1 MRAWW
6 RACASCELHW
16 PTRRPTRRALV
27 GCTLVNST
35 VLVAGR
41 WFGRVHSLII
51 VPNHLKPPPT
61 GPQEDTTTCNY
72 SFNTTRLVS
81 SGPPLQ
87 FQNHIELVL
96 RGRRPIEQFQN
107 HFELVSRGRGPVYP
121 PGIERARGER
131 PVCSFKT
138 TSVQVAL
145 KWMGVWS
152 RSGFEMDGC
161 LVSRGGP
168 DEGPICSFKT
178 TREWF

>member
-1 MRAWW
+1 
-6 RACASCELHW
+6 
-16 PTRRPTRRALV
+16 
-27 GCTLVNST
+27 
-35 VLVAGR
+35 
-41 WFGRVHSLII
+41 
-51 VPNHLKPPPT
+51 
-61 GPQEDTTTCNY
+61 
-72 SFNTTRLVS
+72 
-81 SGPPLQ
+81 
-87 FQNHIELVL
+87 
-96 RGRRPIEQFQN
+96 
-107 HFELVSRGRGPVYP
+107 VYP

-178 TREWF
+178 TSGVVLKGPNYSFKTTREWF